1 MVCVGETSIEVPF
14 TSPMPLME
22 SEVAPETD
30 HESVAP
36 DPCVIDAGVAAKE
49 EMVGRETLVP
59 PTTILGVIDGGAAAR
74 GDMIGSETTAPLTT
88 IGAVATLITI
98 CTVATLIL
106 AEFRSVAV

>member
-1 MVCVGETSIEVPF
+1 MVVCIGETWIEVPF

-49 EMVGRETLVP
+49 EIVGSELLVP
-59 PTTILGVIDGGAAAR
+59 PTTIPCVIDGGAAAW
-74 GDMIGSETTAPLTT
+74 GDMIGSETVFPLTT
-88 IGAVATLITI
+88 IG
-98 CTVATLIL
+98 TVATLIL